1 MSGRE
6 SLEVVAFFV
15 DALELRSKVK
25 IVGRLR
31 VPAHVESGDTDR
43 VTGGDQSRRGSG
55 LVNKDKGEHA
65 VEHVAETSVVLPV
78 LDKKGSAQPV
88 SCRF

>member
-65 VEHVAETSVVLPV
+65 VKHVAETSVVLPV

-88 SCRF
+88 SCQV